1 MVELPVTDRPVLE
14 AVLFDAGGTLGRLD
28 FEWMAACAS
37 ELGATLDAATLRA
50 AELEG
55 RRWLDRSVGM
65 IEGDNAAVA
74 LPSPLG
80 VTDPHPYFV
89 GMLTAAGV
97 TESLVPRIVE
107 RWWARQLDVGLWLR
121 VNEGAPEALRGVR
134 ALGLRR
140 AVVSNSDGRAE
151 EHIRDWG
158 VRDELEFVIDSQL
171 VGVSKPDPRIF
182 RLALERLGLPAE
194 RVLYVGDIRCGDE
207 VGSRAAGLHFVLIDP
222 SGTYVAPGGARIARI
237 ADLPCW
243 IEQHFIVPGVA
254 AASASLKT
262 SRPITP
268 PTGGP

>member
-1 MVELPVTDRPVLE
+1 MRELPALD

-28 FEWMAACAS
+28 FEWMAACAR
-37 ELGATLDAATLRA
+37 ELGAALDTAALRT

-55 RRWLDRSVGM
+55 RRSLDRSCGMRERDHASVG
-65 IEGDNAAVA
+65 
-74 LPSPLG
+74 LPTPRA

-97 TESLVPRIVE
+97 PEAWVPRIVE
-107 RWWARQLDVGLWLR
+107 RWWARQLDVGLWLC
-121 VNEGAPEALRGVR
+121 VNEGAPEALAGVR

-151 EHIRDWG
+151 QHIRDWG

-171 VGVSKPDPRIF
+171 VGVAKPDPRIF
-182 RLALERLGLPAE
+182 QLALDRMQLTAE
-194 RVLYVGDIRCGDE
+194 RVLYIGDIRCGDE

-222 SGTYVAPGGARIARI
+222 SGTYVAPGGARIACI
-237 ADLPCW
+237 ADLPQW
-243 IEQHFIVPGVA
+243 IEQHFIVPGA
-254 AASASLKT
+254 AARSVSPNT

>member
-1 MVELPVTDRPVLE
+1 MADRPVLE

-37 ELGATLDAATLRA
+37 ELGASLDTATLRT

-65 IEGDNAAVA
+65 IEGYGAAVA
-74 LPSPLG
+74 LPSPLA
-80 VTDPHPYFV
+80 VMDPHPYFV

-97 TESLVPRIVE
+97 PEALVPRIVE
-107 RWWARQLDVGLWLR
+107 RWWVRQLDVGLWLR

-134 ALGLRR
+134 ELGLRR

-151 EHIRDWG
+151 QHIRDWG
-158 VRDELEFVIDSQL
+158 VLDELEFVIDSHWA
-171 VGVSKPDPRIF
+171 GVSKPDPRIF
-182 RLALERLGLPAE
+182 QMALDRMRLPAE

-222 SGTYVAPGGARIARI
+222 GGAYVATGGARIAGI
-237 ADLPCW
+237 ADLPRW
-243 IEQHFIVPGVA
+243 IEQHFIVPGTGATLAVA
-254 AASASLKT
+254 TT

>member
-1 MVELPVTDRPVLE
+1 MRRLPVLD

-28 FEWMAACAS
+28 FEWMAACAR
-37 ELGATLDAATLRA
+37 ELGAALDAATLRA

-55 RRWLDRSVGM
+55 RRWLDRSCGM
-65 IEGDNAAVA
+65 REGGATTVA
-74 LPSPLG
+74 LPTPLA

-97 TESLVPRIVE
+97 PEGWVPRIVE
-107 RWWARQLDVGLWLR
+107 RWWARQSDVGLWLC
-121 VNEGAPEALRGVR
+121 VNEGAPEALAGVR

-151 EHIRDWG
+151 QHTRDWG

-171 VGVSKPDPRIF
+171 VGVAKPDPRIF
-182 RLALERLGLPAE
+182 ELALDRMRLTAE

-222 SGTYVAPGGARIARI
+222 DGTYVAPGGARIACI
-237 ADLPCW
+237 ADLPLW
-243 IEQHFIVPGVA
+243 IEQHFNVPVA
-254 AASASLKT
+254 GASSAPPMT

-268 PTGGP
+268 PTGGS